1 MSELQRL
8 WKALLKQ
15 LQPTALRNTAS
26 GVVQV
31 GKVDGNGTVI
41 NHHHAP
47 RRKAPRASE
56 EHKNVLRLMDEVP
69 DRIAV
74 LDFMEREFA
83 TRMVIE
89 LKPAQLYRL
98 RRYVELVV
106 AKVQPQTQTA
116 PPPLEPPPPELARL
130 AAEYRAS
137 SARRQA
143 LYDKNAGRTP

>member
-15 LQPTALRNTAS
+15 LQPTVLRNTAS

-31 GKVDGNGTVI
+31 GKVDGNVTVV
-41 NHHHAP
+41 NHHHAL
-47 RRKAPRASE
+47 RRKAPRASQ
-56 EHKNVLRLMDEVP
+56 EHKAVLRLMDEVP

-89 LKPAQLYRL
+89 LKPVQLYRL
-98 RRYVELVV
+98 RRYVEVV
-106 AKVQPQTQTA
+106 LKP
-116 PPPLEPPPPELARL
+116 
-130 AAEYRAS
+130 
-137 SARRQA
+137 
-143 LYDKNAGRTP
+143 K